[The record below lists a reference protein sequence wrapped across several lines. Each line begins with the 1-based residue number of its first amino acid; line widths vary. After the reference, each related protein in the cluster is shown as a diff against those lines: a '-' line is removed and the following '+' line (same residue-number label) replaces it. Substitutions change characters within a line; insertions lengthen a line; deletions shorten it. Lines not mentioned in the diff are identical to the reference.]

1 MKSFQ
6 IILILSVFTIQTAL
20 AQFNPAKRDSI
31 QKLTD
36 IDYKY
41 MLNQLKITSLRPG
54 VDGYNMQS
62 PNAVNYDEEK
72 ATIYPN
78 LPDPLI
84 LKNGKKV
91 TSEKLWWDKRR
102 PEIVK
107 DFDEEIY
114 GITPA
119 NTPKVKSWIIK
130 DQRVDTVDNIL
141 IDVKKMVGIVDNSS
155 FPSIAVEIE
164 MVLKTPK
171 NVSTPIPV
179 IIDLSFAFNFPI
191 QKNAYN
197 WEAEVFSKG
206 WGIATYYP
214 TSVQEDY
221 GSGLTRGIIGLM
233 NKGEFRK
240 PTDWGALK
248 AWAWGAGRILDYF
261 EDTPSIDHHK
271 IVISGH
277 SRYGKAALVALAYD
291 SRFFTAHV
299 SSSGAAGAK
308 LHRRNYGET
317 VENVAASGEYHWMA
331 GNFIKYA
338 GPLNWDD
345 LPVDAHELI
354 ALCAPRP
361 VFIGSGD
368 KGDYWVDPKGM
379 FLATVAAGPVYTLLG
394 KKDLGSKEYPALETF
409 LDSGEL
415 AFRQHSGGHTPVP
428 NWTYFLKYA
437 ERYFNK

>member
-1 MKSFQ
+1 MKLFKT
-6 IILILSVFTIQTAL
+6 ILILWAVTFPIAF
-20 AQFNPAKRDSI
+20 AQQNMTNRDSI
-31 QKLTD
+31 RRLTD
-36 IDYKY
+36 IDYKQ
-41 MLNQLKITSLRPG
+41 MLEQLGITSLRPG
-54 VDGYNMQS
+54 VDGYNPDS
-62 PNAVNYDEEK
+62 PNAVNYNEEK

-78 LPDPLI
+78 LPHPLI
-84 LKNGKKV
+84 LKSGKKV
-91 TSEKLWWDKRR
+91 TTSKIWWDKRR
-102 PEIVK
+102 PEIIK

-114 GITPA
+114 GITPP
-119 NTPKVKSWIIK
+119 NTPKVSSWITKEHRI
-130 DQRVDTVDNIL
+130 DTLDNIL
-141 IDVKKMVGIVDNSS
+141 VDVRKMVGIVDNSS
-155 FPSIAVEIE
+155 FPSISVEIE
-164 MVLKTPK
+164 MILKTPK
-171 NVSTPIPV
+171 NIKTPIPV
-179 IIDLSFAFNFPI
+179 IIDLSFAFNFPK

-214 TSVQEDY
+214 TSVQEDH
-221 GSGLTRGIIGLM
+221 GAGLTRGIIGLM

-240 PTDWGALK
+240 PTDWGVLK
-248 AWAWGAGRILDYF
+248 AWAWGASRIMDYF
-261 EDTPSIDHHK
+261 EQHPAIDQHK
-271 IVISGH
+271 VMVSGH

-291 SRFFTAHV
+291 ARFVTAHV

-308 LHRRNYGET
+308 LHRRNFGET

-331 GNFIKYA
+331 GNYIKYA
-338 GPLNWDD
+338 GPLKWDD

-379 FLATVAAGPVYTLLG
+379 FMAAVAAGPVYKLLG
-394 KKDLGSKEYPALETF
+394 KNNLGSTAYPALETT

-428 NWTYFLKYA
+428 NWPYFLKFA
-437 ERYFNK
+437 ERYLK